1 MGLFIRKE
9 GNVGT
14 DCEVPS
20 TSLTG
25 EEAVA
30 VQIRAYNASGH
41 FDLKQGNVLRGTRL
55 LLICDAEGLPKGSV
69 VTSYKWYHN
78 CVPEKCNIQK
88 GRPYYRAVNDTLLVD
103 ATFWDGGRRWHICE
117 VEYRSEEGRTSNQT
131 GFTATISLTG
141 QQFH

>member
-1 MGLFIRKE
+1 M
-9 GNVGT
+9 GT
-14 DCEVPS
+14 DCGLPS

-25 EEAVA
+25 EAAVA
-30 VQIRAYNASGH
+30 VRIRTYNASGY
-41 FDLKQGNVLRGTRL
+41 FTLGQLLRGTRI
-55 LLICDAEGLPKGSV
+55 LLICDVEGLPEGSV

-78 CVPEKCNIQK
+78 CAPEKCNIQK

-117 VEYRSEEGRTSNQT
+117 VEYQSEEGRTSNLT
-131 GFTATISLTG
+131 GFTASISLTG